1 MLVDFTAP
9 VLSGE
14 RDGLRDPYHP
24 GRHNYVLDKNENSLI
39 QYTYEPAPE
48 AAALLGYTKKSYQL
62 LRKTPVYELAIPD
75 IIKQRNK
82 KSSN

>member
-1 MLVDFTAP
+1 
-9 VLSGE
+9 
-14 RDGLRDPYHP
+14 
-24 GRHNYVLDKNENSLI
+24 VLDKNENSLI
-39 QYTYEPAPE
+39 QYTYEPVPEE
-48 AAALLGYTKKSYQL
+48 AARLGYTKKSYQL